1 MPLTQVHRRPRPWF
15 ALAATALL
23 ALALAGCVGSLRGP
37 REWNASAELVAGGT
51 FVISVRDT
59 SGRIDD
65 VEIDPAGVAVPD
77 EITNPAG
84 QPNVVLVPWVGGA
97 CDQRTDIPIEA
108 RGGGIALTVHTTV
121 APGPCD
127 AMGVLHVLRL
137 TSLDALPAAA
147 VTISNWP
154 AAGG

>member
-1 MPLTQVHRRPRPWF
+1 MPRSHRFPHRSLAR
-15 ALAATALL
+15 ALVFLVAIGLATTAC
-23 ALALAGCVGSLRGP
+23 GGRFVGP
-37 REWNASAELVAGGT
+37 REWTLSATRVSGGT

-59 SGRIDD
+59 SGRIED
-65 VEIDPAGVAVPD
+65 VEIDPAGLAVPD

-84 QPNVVLVPWVGGA
+84 QPNVVLVPWTGGA
-97 CDQRTDIPIEA
+97 CDQRTDIAIEP
-108 RGGGIALTVHTTV
+108 RGSGIALTVHTTV

-137 TSLDALPAAA
+137 SSLQELPAAA